1 MKKFMSF
8 LIIFISFL
16 LLSSCKT
23 INFHNKH
30 QDDNNDLICD
40 ICGYQFCVIGP
51 NISVNSCV
59 VEYNANL
66 FEINHTSNDFIQKG
80 EGLLS
85 TFVRMN
91 LNHPYVADFFDN
103 NSLILFTI
111 KDISS
116 TTNVVVYNYYLD
128 SNNKIIL
135 DAEII
140 PGATDDVCTM
150 LFMITIPD
158 KSLVGSYK
166 LELYD
171 KGEQFTF
178 DN

>member
-1 MKKFMSF
+1 MRKILSF
-8 LIIFISFL
+8 LLLLISFL

-30 QDDNNDLICD
+30 IDNDSDLICD

-59 VEYNANL
+59 IDYNANL
-66 FEINHTSNDFIQKG
+66 FEICHTSNDFNQKG

-91 LNHPYVADFFDN
+91 LNHPYVADFFDH
-103 NSLILFTI
+103 NSLVLFTI

-116 TTNVVVYNYYLD
+116 TTNVVVYNYYLE

-140 PGATDDVCTM
+140 PGPTDDICTM

-158 KSLVGSYK
+158 KSLVGAYK
-166 LELYD
+166 LELYN